1 MKSYIATWALAF
13 VLLASPFAAKALT
26 QAELTAQIQTLLN
39 QVSQLQQQLTTT
51 TTTNVNTNTSSNTC
65 PTLTRTLSFGSRG
78 SDVGELQQFLANN
91 GYLSIASATGY
102 FGVLTEQAVQQWQ
115 AHNGVVYGGDR
126 TSSGFGVVGARTR
139 QAIASVC
146 RQTVVTSCPQY
157 QIPQCSTGY
166 HLQSNGTDSNGCTRA
181 ASCVA
186 DTVITSCQIAPQP
199 TSACSTGWQAV
210 TDSNGCTLS
219 YKCVT
224 PVVTTCPINNTPI
237 CPTGYTLTSGG
248 TDSNGCALIG
258 KCVQNPTDTTPS
270 VRVSIDANAAT
281 QGTPIHVSWSAT
293 NAPTPSVVQ
302 LSLIDAA
309 TGSVVG
315 DGVICGNSNIP
326 GTCTW
331 TVPNYNN
338 SPLGYCGR
346 NTDMAGVC
354 GSDLTQ
360 GKSYFVRASLQSGF
374 ECRGY
379 CQYVAV
385 TKYASYD
392 STPFTLTTLSM

>member
-115 AHNGVVYGGDR
+115 AHNGVVSGGDR

-166 HLQSNGTDSNGCTRA
+166 HLQSN
-181 ASCVA
+181 
-186 DTVITSCQIAPQP
+186 
-199 TSACSTGWQAV
+199 
-210 TDSNGCTLS
+210 
-219 YKCVT
+219 
-224 PVVTTCPINNTPI
+224 
-237 CPTGYTLTSGG
+237 G